1 VKREDLPGRRTHL
14 STPPSLLPQQDPQ
27 GLVGHKFALEAACGR
42 ELDAIAST
50 NKQDACYPLWAWHYA
65 TFPFPKN

>member
-1 VKREDLPGRRTHL
+1 
-14 STPPSLLPQQDPQ
+14 LPQQDPQ

-65 TFPFPKN
+65 TSLPKKLKKKKNRMELAFAHPHA